1 MNSLPSWGSSLPDQP
16 SLFFP
21 DNTVL
26 NNFAII
32 HLMDELGAL
41 IAGRGCW
48 CATVAGECAK
58 GANKP
63 GLEDMAKAPGIFGD
77 ALYPVGAEY
86 TDAQT
91 IRERMLK
98 PGDKETDHLGE
109 AETIA
114 IVSRR
119 QLKGFFV
126 TDDRDAARE
135 AKGESIRV
143 VTTWEILRLMV
154 RGGRVTVTEFHA
166 HAETLAKAR
175 RGCPPGW
182 PNRAAVELWLNAPH

>member
-1 MNSLPSWGSSLPDQP
+1 MSSPPSWGWKLPDRP

-32 HLMDELGAL
+32 HLMDELGEL
-41 IAGRGCW
+41 IGDRGCW

-58 GANKP
+58 GARKP
-63 GLEDMAKAPGIFGD
+63 ELEDMAKAPSIFGD
-77 ALYPVGAEY
+77 ALYPVGAEF
-86 TDAQT
+86 TDTQV

-98 PGDKETDHLGE
+98 PGDRDTDHLGE

-114 IVSRR
+114 IITRR
-119 QLKGFFV
+119 QLRGFFV

-135 AKGESIRV
+135 ARAEGIKV
-143 VTTWEILRLMV
+143 VSTWDILRLMT
-154 RGGRVTVTEFHA
+154 RSERVTVAQFHA
-166 HAETLAKAR
+166 HAETLVRAK
-175 RGCPPGW
+175 RGYPPGW
-182 PNRAAVELWLNAPH
+182 PDKAAVELWLGAR

>member
-1 MNSLPSWGSSLPDQP
+1 MPEP

-32 HLMDELGAL
+32 RLMDELGEL
-41 IAGRGCW
+41 IGDRGCW
-48 CATVAGECAK
+48 CATVANECAK
-58 GANKP
+58 GVTKP
-63 GLEDMAKAPGIFGD
+63 GLEDMAKAPSIFGD

-86 TDAQT
+86 TDTQT

-98 PGDKETDHLGE
+98 PGDTDTDHLGE

-114 IVSRR
+114 IMSHRR
-119 QLKGFFV
+119 MRGFFV

-135 AKGESIRV
+135 AKAEGIGV
-143 VTTWEILRLMV
+143 VSTWDILRLMV
-154 RGGRVTVTEFHA
+154 RGGRMTLGDFHI
-166 HAETLAKAR
+166 HATTLVNAS

-182 PNRAAVELWLNAPH
+182 PNKTAVELWLNAPR